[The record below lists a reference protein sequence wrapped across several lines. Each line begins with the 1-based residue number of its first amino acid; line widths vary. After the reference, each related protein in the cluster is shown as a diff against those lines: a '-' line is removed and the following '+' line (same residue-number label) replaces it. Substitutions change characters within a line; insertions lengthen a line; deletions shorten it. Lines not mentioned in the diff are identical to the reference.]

1 MSSPKTNSLG
11 DALSGSLKKD
21 YIELTTPQC
30 QWAHK
35 YCKQP
40 PKCLKRERGNVE
52 VGLDRGSHQG
62 LSLPRG
68 DNVWGHLWL
77 SQLKVL
83 LASCGWGPGLMLNP

>member
-30 QWAHK
+30 QRVHK
-35 YCKQP
+35 YRIQP

-52 VGLDRGSHQG
+52 VRLDRGSHQG
-62 LSLPRG
+62 LSLP
-68 DNVWGHLWL
+68 
-77 SQLKVL
+77 
-83 LASCGWGPGLMLNP
+83 